1 MKKRL
6 ERGDKGVNG
15 LDELCK
21 THDIAYA
28 THKDS
33 GERNKADKEL
43 ASGAIKRLLSKD
55 AGIGERAA
63 SLLVTS
69 AMRAKAGMSK
79 FSGGGIFG
87 PCKRRRRRRAT
98 KKRTTKKSTKIT
110 SFAALVK
117 GAKIGMK
124 KSKANTVG
132 SAFMAAFRTA
142 KALSRG
148 KRVKAPRIIKVPK
161 IGGILPILPILAG
174 LGAVGSLA
182 GSAARVVQTIRGIR
196 NAKAQLAENKRH
208 NRAMEMKVGSGL
220 YLGMSKNGSG
230 LYLRPSRGN
239 GLYLKPAP
247 KNYR

>member
-1 MKKRL
+1 MDERL
-6 ERGDKGVNG
+6 KRGDKGVNG

-33 GERNKADKEL
+33 AERSKADKEL
-43 ASGAIKRLLSKD
+43 ASGAFKRFFSKD
-55 AGIGERAA
+55 ASVGERAA
-63 SLLVTS
+63 SLLVTT
-69 AMRAKAGMSK
+69 AMKTKAGISK

-87 PCKRRRRRRAT
+87 SCKRRRRSRC
-98 KKRTTKKSTKIT
+98 KGKMKKSNKKS

-132 SAFMAAFRTA
+132 TAFMAALRTA
-142 KALSRG
+142 KKLGRG
-148 KRVKAPRIIKVPK
+148 KRFKIPRIIKVPK

-174 LGAVGSLA
+174 LGAVGSLI
-182 GSAARVVQTIRGIR
+182 GSAAGAVKTIKDIR
-196 NAKAQLAENKRH
+196 NAKEQLEENKRH
-208 NRAMEMKVGSGL
+208 NRAMELKVGSGL
-220 YLGMSKNGSG
+220 YLGIRKNGAG
-230 LYLRPSRGN
+230 LYLRPNSRGK